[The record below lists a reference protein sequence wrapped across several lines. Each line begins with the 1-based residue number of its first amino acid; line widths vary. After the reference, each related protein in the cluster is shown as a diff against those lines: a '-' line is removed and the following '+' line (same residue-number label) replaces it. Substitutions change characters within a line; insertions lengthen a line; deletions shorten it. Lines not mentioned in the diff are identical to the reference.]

1 MLGKGERVVAVIVD
15 GNNHDLMVDG
25 KRAIIRTTVVNNQV
39 TIAKCKEIVANIQK
53 QFDYTPKHLKIHLH
67 IYGPEEENQDSIFGV
82 TAECLLDSEATY
94 NVKNNCL
101 RIWKDKM
108 PIYENYDGVICKDP
122 VALADSLL

>member
-1 MLGKGERVVAVIVD
+1 MLGKGERIVAVIVD

-25 KRAIIRTTVVNNQV
+25 KRAIIRTKVTDNQV
-39 TIAKCKEIVANIQK
+39 TTTKCKEIVAGIQK
-53 QFDYTPKHLKIHLH
+53 QFNYTPKHLKIHLH

-82 TAECLLDSEATY
+82 TADCLLDMEATY
-94 NVKNNCL
+94 NVKLNRL

-108 PIYENYDGVICKDP
+108 PVYEDYDGDICTDP